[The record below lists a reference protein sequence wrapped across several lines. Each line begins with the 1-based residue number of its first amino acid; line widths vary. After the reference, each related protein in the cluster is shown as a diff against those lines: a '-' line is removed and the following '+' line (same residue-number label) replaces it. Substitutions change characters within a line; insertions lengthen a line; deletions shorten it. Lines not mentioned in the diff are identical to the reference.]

1 MIEICWQD
9 MSLRS
14 GRDPRRPVRTT
25 LYRRCRIFSD
35 HIGREQIRRRLLS
48 ALTSHQ
54 AMMPLEM
61 IQYMSAGPRRL
72 ANSLTEP
79 KGKPWRAANS
89 AIFRLCGHSAN
100 RCRSITPLRNV
111 GRRFEL
117 LSPVP
122 SFDGWSRFMG
132 GTRHEAL
139 PVQTGQNGRRAAD
152 SGR

>member
-1 MIEICWQD
+1 MIASGLDQSPTVFTSPFSFLKHNPNQLSQLVVRQLLNSMIEICWQN

-35 HIGREQIRRRLLS
+35 HIGREQVRRRLLS

-72 ANSLTEP
+72 ANSLTE
-79 KGKPWRAANS
+79 
-89 AIFRLCGHSAN
+89 
-100 RCRSITPLRNV
+100 
-111 GRRFEL
+111 
-117 LSPVP
+117 
-122 SFDGWSRFMG
+122 
-132 GTRHEAL
+132 HEGQ
-139 PVQTGQNGRRAAD
+139 QTLQS
-152 SGR
+152 SGFVVIARIATAVKRPCEM